1 MNTFVAKNTLS
12 LFNSFVFKDSNYKN
26 RITYMNHSEISSR
39 IKFIGQI
46 QKGEKINI
54 KTMTL
59 QPPGI
64 LTSLNRTLFNQDN
77 RNNTKKFL
85 EVTIANSIE
94 IINNFINSQDNT
106 NKQFAQNML
115 FDLNSCIEGLEN
127 LKETYNTDIKMC
139 CDLDTLIEKIKLELA
154 KYEEQF
160 KTSKILIKDDTSSN
174 ENDENDDV

>member
-12 LFNSFVFKDSNYKN
+12 LFNSIIFKDSNYKN

-39 IKFIGQI
+39 IKFIAKI

-85 EVTIANSIE
+85 DVTIANSIE
-94 IINNFINSQDNT
+94 IINNFINSQDNI

-139 CDLDTLIEKIKLELA
+139 CDIDTLIEKIKLELS
-154 KYEEQF
+154 KHEEQF
-160 KTSKILIKDDTSSN
+160 KTANNIVIKDDSSN
-174 ENDENDDV
+174 DEKDDI